1 MRASKYIAVFISLIF
16 IGDAYGQGFYN
27 RGAWKKHRVEWSGGL
42 GASNFLGDL
51 GGRDRVGSDFI
62 WDLEP
67 TKTNF
72 AATFNHLYYLGRKF
86 ALRSNLTYAKI
97 SADDKLTKE
106 PSRNNRNLN
115 FQSHI
120 WEASMVLEFQLKKE
134 RRGNVYSLK
143 SSTGRRL
150 GLKSSGVGVYGVA
163 GIGVVR
169 FNPKS
174 RDQNGVMTAL
184 KPLHTEGQGI
194 TYNHPFWGVVEG
206 PKQYSG
212 FSVVMPIGA
221 GLKFPVSRDV
231 GIKVELTHRFTFTD
245 YMDDV
250 SGIYFENHVVE
261 ESYGTTAAYF
271 ADPAIIGHET
281 HGAEDGGIITG
292 EESFLAQTF
301 AGQIR
306 GDITDKDGYM
316 ILMVSVYKKIYT
328 AKRYRRRKT
337 IRRVK
342 ASF

>member
-1 MRASKYIAVFISLIF
+1 MKASKYITVFISLIF
-16 IGDAYGQGFYN
+16 IGDAYSQGFYN
-27 RGAWKKHRVEWSGGL
+27 RGVWKKHRVEWSGGF

-51 GGRDRVGSDFI
+51 GGRDRIGSDFI

-72 AATFNHLYYLGRKF
+72 AATFNNLFYLSRKVG
-86 ALRSNLTYAKI
+86 LRSNITYGKI

-120 WEASMVLEFQLKKE
+120 WEASVVLEFQVKKE
-134 RRGNVYSLK
+134 RRGNIYNLR

-150 GLKSSGVGVYGVA
+150 GLKSSGIGIYGVI
-163 GIGVVR
+163 GIGAVA

-174 RDQNGVMTAL
+174 RDENGEMTAL
-184 KPLHTEGQGI
+184 RPLHTEGQGI
-194 TYNHPFWGVVEG
+194 TYNHPFLGVVEG
-206 PKQYSG
+206 PKQYSRV
-212 FSVVMPIGA
+212 SVVVPIGA
-221 GLKFPVSRDV
+221 GVKIPMNRDW
-231 GIKVELTHRFTFTD
+231 GLKVELKYRFTFTD
-245 YMDDV
+245 YLDDV
-250 SGIYFENHVVE
+250 SGVYFQNHVIE
-261 ESYGTTAAYF
+261 ENYGTTAAYF

-281 HGAEDGGIITG
+281 HGPENGSPGTG
-292 EESFLAQTF
+292 DSFLAQTF

-306 GDITDKDGYM
+306 GDATDKDGYM
-316 ILMVSVYKKIYT
+316 IAMVSVYRKIYT
-328 AKRYRRRKT
+328 AKRRRRRKT

>member
-1 MRASKYIAVFISLIF
+1 MNASKYIAVFISLIF
-16 IGDAYGQGFYN
+16 VGDAYSQGFYN
-27 RGAWKKHRVEWSGGL
+27 RGVWKKHRVEWSLGM

-72 AATFNHLYYLGRKF
+72 STTFNHLFYLSRKVG
-86 ALRSNLTYAKI
+86 LRSNITYAKV
-97 SADDKLTKE
+97 SADDKLTNE

-120 WEASMVLEFQLKKE
+120 WEASVILEFQVKKE
-134 RRGNVYSLK
+134 RRGNVYNLR

-150 GLKSSGVGVYGVA
+150 GLKSSGIGIYGVI
-163 GIGVVR
+163 GIGA
-169 FNPKS
+169 FSYNPKS
-174 RDQNGVMTAL
+174 RDEDGQMTAL

-206 PKQYSG
+206 PEQYKGVSIAI
-212 FSVVMPIGA
+212 PIGA
-221 GLKFPVSRDV
+221 GVKIPFNRDW
-231 GIKVELTHRFTFTD
+231 GMKVELTHRFTFTD
-245 YMDDV
+245 YIDDV
-250 SGIYFENHVVE
+250 SGVYFQNHVIAE
-261 ESYGTTAAYF
+261 NYGTTAAYF
-271 ADPAIIGHET
+271 ADPAIIGHST
-281 HGAEDGGIITG
+281 HGPENGTPGTG
-292 EESFLAQTF
+292 DSFLAQTF

-306 GDITDKDGYM
+306 GDVTDKDGYM
-316 ILMVSVYKKIYT
+316 IAMVSVYKKIYT

>member
-1 MRASKYIAVFISLIF
+1 MSASKYIAVFISLIF
-16 IGDAYGQGFYN
+16 IGDAYSQGFYN
-27 RGAWKKHRVEWSGGL
+27 RGVWKKHRVEWSGGL

-72 AATFNHLYYLGRKF
+72 AATFNHLYYLGRKV
-86 ALRSNLTYAKI
+86 ALRSNITYAKI

-150 GLKSSGVGVYGVA
+150 GLKSSGIGVYGVA

-194 TYNHPFWGVVEG
+194 TYNHPFWGLVEG

-212 FSVVMPIGA
+212 YSVVIPIGA

-250 SGIYFENHVVE
+250 SGVYFENHVVE
-261 ESYGTTAAYF
+261 QNYGTTASYF

-281 HGAEDGGIITG
+281 HGAEDGSPGTG
-292 EESFLAQTF
+292 DSFLAQTF